1 MKIIPQGRELTYQER
16 VVRLG
21 KEPWSFVLAKME
33 LSIKNS
39 IMYETL
45 CVELKERAC
54 VEDKGKLGITVLGTP
69 EPKLTRQHMNLHS
82 TGITMPECQALDSQA
97 FLSTAP
103 LHMLFLLPVFLPG
116 KLPISHL

>member
-1 MKIIPQGRELTYQER
+1 M
-16 VVRLG
+16 G

-33 LSIKNS
+33 LSIKDS

-54 VEDKGKLGITVLGTP
+54 VVDKGKIGITVLGTP
-69 EPKLTRQHMNLHS
+69 EPKLTRQHRDLHS
-82 TGITMPECQALDSQA
+82 TSIAMPECQALDSQA
-97 FLSTAP
+97 FLSTGP
-103 LHMLFLLPVFLPG
+103 LHMLLLLAVLLPG

>member
-1 MKIIPQGRELTYQER
+1 
-16 VVRLG
+16 
-21 KEPWSFVLAKME
+21 
-33 LSIKNS
+33 
-39 IMYETL
+39 MYETL

-82 TGITMPECQALDSQA
+82 TGVAMPECQA
-97 FLSTAP
+97 FLSTAS